1 MAGCHAHRS
10 VCAFLRATHPTGLHR
25 HSGRVYGDSLSR
37 LVGQYGGVVC
47 VSRRA
52 RGIRRRLRAD
62 LLGRYQLATTVPSI
76 ELRLTLAANL
86 LAEGTPTA
94 VQRAAANLESAERMA
109 AQIQRML
116 WRQGNRAGTVPGQPA
131 KPKESNEKRLA
142 RLARLKK
149 LHETT

>member
-1 MAGCHAHRS
+1 
-10 VCAFLRATHPTGLHR
+10 
-25 HSGRVYGDSLSR
+25 
-37 LVGQYGGVVC
+37 
-47 VSRRA
+47 
-52 RGIRRRLRAD
+52 
-62 LLGRYQLATTVPSI
+62 VPSI